1 MKFPTVDEYIASI
14 KPKKQAAYRRG
25 YDKFIRT
32 NNLTAHYEL
41 MQKPNEVSI
50 GTDDH
55 MKSRN
60 LFNPTDS
67 VKVMA
72 GYLNKV
78 FIMIDKV
85 LTREFIH
92 GMNTGKLE
100 ECMQQDIPMF

>member
-1 MKFPTVDEYIASI
+1 
-14 KPKKQAAYRRG
+14 
-25 YDKFIRT
+25 
-32 NNLTAHYEL
+32 

-55 MKSRN
+55 MRSRN

-85 LTREFIH
+85 LTKEFIH

-100 ECMQQDIPMF
+100 ECMQQDIPMFQDLTMMSYDGSSYDAHQHISLIEAVDF